1 MKKFSKPIF
10 SAIGAAIGA
19 AATIWGMRVL
29 QARFEQ
35 DTETAIEKLQTHS
48 QVIGTSSGEVEI
60 SIHGEG
66 PPVLVVHGAAGGYDQ
81 GEVQSGEFRGIQYI
95 SVSRPGYLRTPLAT
109 GETPAAQADAMAAVL
124 DELGIPK
131 AAFIG
136 TSMGGLVG
144 LNFALRH
151 PDRCAALVLVS
162 AVNAPIPGGL
172 AHYTMLSPLLSS
184 DFLPWALLHPEAL
197 MLIRPTL
204 RKQIGTDPEK
214 KNVINQLIHT
224 AYPTSLRV
232 SGMINDAHQIEAL
245 GEIPL
250 ESIRVPTL
258 VIHGTADSVV
268 PFEQGVRS
276 ASRIPNAEFL
286 PVLEGTHYCILTH
299 LEMLR
304 PAILEFVEKYFQ
316 HEG

>member
-1 MKKFSKPIF
+1 MKKFSKTIF
-10 SAIGAAIGA
+10 SAVGAALGA
-19 AATIWGMRVL
+19 AAAVWGLKKM
-29 QARFEQ
+29 QSRFEQ
-35 DTETAIEKLQTHS
+35 DTETAIEKLITHS
-48 QVIGTSSGEVEI
+48 RVIETAAGEVEI

-81 GEVQSGEFRGIQYI
+81 GEVQSEEFRGIKYI

-109 GETPAAQADAMAAVL
+109 GETPASQADAMAAVL
-124 DELGIPK
+124 DALEIPQ

-144 LNFALRH
+144 LFFALRH
-151 PDRCAALVLVS
+151 PEKCSALVLVS

-172 AHYTMLSPLLSS
+172 SHYKMLSPLLST

-204 RKQIGTDPEK
+204 RKQVGADPEK
-214 KNVINQLIHT
+214 KTMLSQLIQT
-224 AYPTSLRV
+224 AYPTSLRL
-232 SGMINDAHQIEAL
+232 SGMMNDANQIEAL

-258 VIHGTADSVV
+258 VIHGTSDEVV
-268 PFEQGVRS
+268 PYEQGVRS
-276 ASRIPNAEFL
+276 ASRIPDAEFI

-304 PAILEFVEKYFQ
+304 PAILEFLDKNPK
-316 HEG
+316 